1 MLTNFD
7 IENICDYYEIPLLGV
22 VMKDD
27 LPNKVTDGN
36 FIINLESS
44 VDKNGN
50 EGKGTHW
57 LALVVKGSQS
67 FFFDSFGAYP
77 SIEIVNYIK
86 RRKGLHLTMN
96 NMMIQNIQSENCGYY
111 CISLLLYLKHNEGS
125 LFNLAERYTEIY
137 ADDTMKNDAIL
148 RNIFKGY
155 SVKPYLPLIKRLMNE
170 KRK

>member
-27 LPNKVTDGN
+27 LPKKVTDGN

-44 VDKNGN
+44 VDKNGKSN
-50 EGKGTHW
+50 SGTHW
-57 LALVVKGSQS
+57 LALVVEGSQA

-77 SIEIVNYIK
+77 STEIVNYIK

-96 NMMIQNIQSENCGYY
+96 NMMIQNI
-111 CISLLLYLKHNEGS
+111 
-125 LFNLAERYTEIY
+125 
-137 ADDTMKNDAIL
+137 
-148 RNIFKGY
+148 
-155 SVKPYLPLIKRLMNE
+155 
-170 KRK
+170 